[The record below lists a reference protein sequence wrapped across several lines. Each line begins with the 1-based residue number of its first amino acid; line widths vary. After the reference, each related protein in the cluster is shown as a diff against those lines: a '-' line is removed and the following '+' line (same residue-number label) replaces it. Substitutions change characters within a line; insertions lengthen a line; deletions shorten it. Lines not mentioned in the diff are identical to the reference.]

1 MDSTLTITL
10 FVAGT
15 ILTVFGFFLKTAY
28 NDARKDLDLLF
39 ENDHKR
45 SEELGKLKGK
55 IELVEQEA
63 RLKYQ
68 AIQEQT
74 QLEIKNLARSVG
86 DLTDTV
92 KQLITKGVFGQ
103 LGDYGPIGL
112 AVLALGYVAW
122 IFIKRHLA
130 EKDRLKEELLADKKK
145 KRTSKSK

>member
-1 MDSTLTITL
+1 MDSTLTISL

-45 SEELGKLKGK
+45 AEELGKLKGK

-92 KQLITKGVFGQ
+92 KQLITK
-103 LGDYGPIGL
+103 
-112 AVLALGYVAW
+112 
-122 IFIKRHLA
+122 K
-130 EKDRLKEELLADKKK
+130 
-145 KRTSKSK
+145 